1 MRWYLKLADYYLLL
15 PLLPFFCGFSAA
27 ECIPASDARRDVGEE
42 QCIIGKVVHVKH
54 GSGGVT
60 MLEFCQDS
68 MVCPFTVV
76 TFHHDLKNVGDV
88 NELQGRVIEVHG
100 MLKEYNGRAEIVLQR
115 TGQLTGD
122 AARIPTLPKNF
133 DVEKHGRFSAGTFS
147 LPKPAY
153 KTSKKRQ
160 TTKLPTNIP
169 EDTGSEGET
178 GIPR

>member
-1 MRWYLKLADYYLLL
+1 MILKAAYALFILLVL
-15 PLLPFFCGFSAA
+15 SGGSSAT
-27 ECIPASDARRDVGEE
+27 ECIPASDARRHVGEE
-42 QCIIGKVVHVKH
+42 RCIIGKVLHVKH
-54 GSGGVT
+54 GSDGIT
-60 MLEFCQDS
+60 LLEFCQDS

-76 TFHHDLKNVGDV
+76 TFHHDLKNVGDM
-88 NELQGRVIEVHG
+88 NALQGRMIEVHG

-115 TGQLTGD
+115 NGQLAGD
-122 AARIPTLPKNF
+122 AARLPPLPKNF
-133 DVEKHGRFSAGTFS
+133 DVENHGRFSAGTFS

-160 TTKLPTNIP
+160 TTKLPVNIP